1 MIEEHF
7 KNEKTKKTKPLM
19 RHPSHFAKW
28 APIAL
33 GQVIHPQPTLNFSDV
48 SRHETAPRQH

>member
-1 MIEEHF
+1 
-7 KNEKTKKTKPLM
+7 M